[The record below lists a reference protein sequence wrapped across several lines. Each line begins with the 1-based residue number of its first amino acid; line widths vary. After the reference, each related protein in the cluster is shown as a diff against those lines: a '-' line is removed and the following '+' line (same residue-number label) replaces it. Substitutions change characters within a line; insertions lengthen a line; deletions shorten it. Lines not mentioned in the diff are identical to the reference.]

1 MHPAASVC
9 RRTALPRWRY
19 EAMTTHVGIVGVG
32 QTHHARRRTDVSQ
45 AGLVREAVDRAL
57 NDAKLTIDDID
68 SIVVA
73 TGPVLFAAVNQ
84 PEKWVVDAIGGS
96 LKPVVRVTSGGGTGL
111 VGALA
116 AYYQIAGGL
125 ADRVLVVGYDKLSE
139 GALQYSISTLYDPFW
154 GREFAVGIMGFSAA
168 YWRARMDLLGHT
180 EEAAAM
186 VAVKN
191 RRNAMRNPYA
201 LVKKEVTVEEVL
213 SSKPL
218 AWPIKLLDVPPISDG
233 AAAIVLSSERMAAK
247 STDRPA
253 WIRGMGYFCE
263 ADNAPSRSMLLS
275 EPLAIAARRIYRAA
289 GITNPRRQFDVV
301 EVQEPYTCFEL
312 SYYESLGLC
321 APGQAAALISSGAT
335 QLDGDIPVNPSG
347 GCAGANRIGA
357 AGLVRVIE
365 AAAQVMG
372 KAAGNQ
378 IRGAKLALAQSGGGW
393 ANLRGIAVLSA

>member
-1 MHPAASVC
+1 MIVAN
-9 RRTALPRWRY
+9 
-19 EAMTTHVGIVGVG
+19 HVAIVGVG
-32 QTHHARRRTDVSQ
+32 QTNHARRRTDVSQ

-57 NDAKLTIDDID
+57 ADAKLSMEDID
-68 SIVVA
+68 AIVVA

-84 PEKWVVDAIGGS
+84 PEKWVVNAIGGAR
-96 LKPVVRVTSGGGTGL
+96 KPLVRITSGGGTGL
-111 VGALA
+111 AGMLQG
-116 AYYQIAGGL
+116 YYQIAAGQF
-125 ADRVLVVGYDKLSE
+125 DRVLIVAYDKLSE

-168 YWRARMDLLGHT
+168 YWRARMDVLGHT
-180 EEAAAM
+180 EEAAAL

-191 RRNAMRNPYA
+191 RHNAMSNPYA
-201 LVKKEVTVEEVL
+201 HVKKEVTVDEVL
-213 SSKPL
+213 RSKPL

-233 AAAIVLSSERMAAK
+233 AAAVVLSSERMAAK

-253 WIRGMGYFCE
+253 WIRGIGYFCE
-263 ADNAPSRSMLLS
+263 ADNAPSRSLLVS
-275 EPLAIAARRIYRAA
+275 EPLALAARRIYRAA

-321 APGQAAALISSGAT
+321 APGQAAQLIASGAT
-335 QLDGDIPVNPSG
+335 ELTGDIPVNPSG
-347 GCAGANRIGA
+347 GCAGANPIGA

-372 KAAGNQ
+372 KATCNP
-378 IRGAKLALAQSGGGW
+378 IKNAKLALAQSGGGW
-393 ANLRGIAVLSA
+393 ANLRGLAVLSA

>member
-1 MHPAASVC
+1 MG
-9 RRTALPRWRY
+9 R
-19 EAMTTHVGIVGVG
+19 HVGIVGVG
-32 QTHHARRRTDVSQ
+32 QTHHSRRRTDVSQ

-57 NDAKLTIDDID
+57 ADAKLGIEDID
-68 SIVVA
+68 SIIVA
-73 TGPVLFAAVNQ
+73 SGPVLFAAVNQ
-84 PEKWVVDAIGGS
+84 PEKWIADAIGGS

-111 VGALA
+111 AGALA
-116 AYYQIAGGL
+116 GYYQISGGF
-125 ADRVLVVGYDKLSE
+125 ADRVLVVAYDKLSE

-168 YWRARMDLLGHT
+168 YWRARMDLLGHS

-191 RRNAMRNPYA
+191 RKNAIKNPYA
-201 LVKKEVTVEEVL
+201 HVKKEVTVQEVMD
-213 SSKPL
+213 SKPL

-233 AAAIVLSSERMAAK
+233 AAAVVLSTETLAAK

-263 ADNAPSRSMLLS
+263 ADNAPERSMLVS
-275 EPLAIAARRIYRAA
+275 EPLAIAARRVYRAA

-321 APGQAAALISSGAT
+321 APGEAAALIASGAT
-335 QLDGDIPVNPSG
+335 QMDGDIPVNPSG
-347 GCAGANRIGA
+347 GCAGANPIGA
-357 AGLVRVIE
+357 AGLIRLIE
-365 AAAQVMG
+365 AASQVMG
-372 KAAGNQ
+372 KAGEMQ
-378 IRGAKLALAQSGGGW
+378 IPNAKLALAQSGGGW
-393 ANLRGIAVLSA
+393 ANLRGVAVLSA

>member
-1 MHPAASVC
+1 MA
-9 RRTALPRWRY
+9 R
-19 EAMTTHVGIVGVG
+19 HVGIVGVG

-57 NDAKLTIDDID
+57 ADAKLSIHEID
-68 SIVVA
+68 SVVVA

-84 PEKWVVDAIGGS
+84 PEKWVADAIGAT
-96 LKPVVRVTSGGGTGL
+96 LKPVVRITSGGGTGL
-111 VGALA
+111 AGALA
-116 AYYQIAGGL
+116 AYYQISSGF
-125 ADRVLVVGYDKLSE
+125 ADRVLVVAYDKLSE

-168 YWRARMDLLGHT
+168 YWRARMDVLGHT
-180 EEAAAM
+180 EEAAAR

-191 RRNAMRNPYA
+191 RRNAIKNPYA
-201 LVKKEVTVEEVL
+201 HVKKEVTVEEVL
-213 SSKPL
+213 NSKPL
-218 AWPIKLLDVPPISDG
+218 AWPIKTLDVPPISDG
-233 AAAIVLSSERMAAK
+233 AAAVVLSSEDMAAR

-263 ADNAPSRSMLLS
+263 ADNAPSRSLLVS
-275 EPLAIAARRIYRAA
+275 EPLALAARRVYRAA

-321 APGQAAALISSGAT
+321 APGEAAELIRSGAT
-335 QLDGDIPVNPSG
+335 DVTGDIPVNPSG
-347 GCAGANRIGA
+347 GCAGANPIGA
-357 AGLVRVIE
+357 AGLIRIIE

-372 KAAGNQ
+372 KAEGIQ
-378 IRGAKLALAQSGGGW
+378 IPNAKLALVQSGGGW
-393 ANLRGIAVLSA
+393 ANLRGVAVLSA

>member
-1 MHPAASVC
+1 MGRNVA
-9 RRTALPRWRY
+9 
-19 EAMTTHVGIVGVG
+19 IVGVG
-32 QTHHARRRTDVSQ
+32 QTNHSRRRTDVSQ

-57 NDAKLTIDDID
+57 KDANLEMGDID

-84 PEKWVVDAIGGS
+84 PEKWVCDAIGAS
-96 LKPVVRVTSGGGTGL
+96 LKPVVRITSGGGTGL
-111 VGALA
+111 AGALG
-116 AYYQIAGGL
+116 AYYQVAGGF
-125 ADRVLVVGYDKLSE
+125 AERVLVVAYDKLSE

-168 YWRARMDLLGHT
+168 YWRARMDVLGHT

-191 RRNAMRNPYA
+191 LRNAIKNPYA
-201 LVKKEVTVEEVL
+201 HVKKEITVDDVL
-213 SSKPL
+213 NSRPL

-233 AAAIVLSSERMAAK
+233 AAAIVLASERLAAK

-253 WIRGMGYFCE
+253 WIRGIGYFCE
-263 ADNAPSRSMLLS
+263 ADNAASRSLLLS
-275 EPLAIAARRIYRAA
+275 EPLALAARRIYRSA

-321 APGQAAALISSGAT
+321 APGEAAALIRSGAT
-335 QLDGDIPVNPSG
+335 QPEGDIPVNPSG
-347 GCAGANRIGA
+347 GCLGANPIGA
-357 AGLVRVIE
+357 AGLVRMIE
-365 AAAQVMG
+365 GAAQIMG
-372 KAAGNQ
+372 KAAGIQVPNA
-378 IRGAKLALAQSGGGW
+378 RRALVQSGGGW
-393 ANLRGIAVLSA
+393 ANLRGIAVLES